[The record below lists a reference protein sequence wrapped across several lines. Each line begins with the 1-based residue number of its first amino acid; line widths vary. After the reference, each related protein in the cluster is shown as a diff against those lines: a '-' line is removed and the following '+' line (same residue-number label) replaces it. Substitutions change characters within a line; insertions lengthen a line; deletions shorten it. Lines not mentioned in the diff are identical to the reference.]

1 MKWGSTRGPYD
12 DVHTYVAMTWF
23 NSTGE
28 GWGLL
33 LISAEQYVPN
43 ITWTSSDQWRDSY
56 NDYGKGKFSVFF
68 NVCGNLSLYVL

>member
-23 NSTGE
+23 NSMGE

-33 LISAEQYVPN
+33 LIRATCTKHYV
-43 ITWTSSDQWRDSY
+43 DKQ
-56 NDYGKGKFSVFF
+56 
-68 NVCGNLSLYVL
+68 